1 VEKYWRKG
9 ADVAQAV
16 PVFDASLSLS
26 LSTLASHR
34 LQLLD
39 ENSFAVKLL
48 SQGCVLCSVKDK
60 NSLARKAAG
69 VESAARE
76 IIRRRKPKSFRVD

>member
-26 LSTLASHR
+26 LHVGQPQVA
-34 LQLLD
+34 
-39 ENSFAVKLL
+39 
-48 SQGCVLCSVKDK
+48 
-60 NSLARKAAG
+60 
-69 VESAARE
+69 AARRKFFCRKTSVTRMRSLFRKRQE
-76 IIRRRKPKSFRVD
+76 LPGEESRRR